1 VRFAAKRYVVK
12 WGGGCKTQ
20 SSRFRAEKGPEYRIR
35 TEVCKLKP
43 FGSWGVKLTR
53 DKRQMGLISGMK
65 ESEIEISMGGK
76 IGDGGT
82 WDGVSSSLVCTSVR
96 QIAEAL
102 ADEWIW
108 QGFGSIQGEQTVG
121 KDQARVRQAGSNQAK
136 PLLRKGP
143 LGRKARKPERN
154 KAFQKS
160 AQMSAND
167 VGKQGPTGDMQL
179 KSVASRRRV
188 RVVKS
193 VSGRGI
199 KYEVS

>member
-43 FGSWGVKLTR
+43 FGSWGVKLTG

-82 WDGVSSSLVCTSVR
+82 WDGVSSLVCTSAR

-143 LGRKARKPERN
+143 LGKESEEARAERGLP
-154 KAFQKS
+154 KISPDERQ
-160 AQMSAND
+160 
-167 VGKQGPTGDMQL
+167 
-179 KSVASRRRV
+179 RRRETGSN
-188 RVVKS
+188 R
-193 VSGRGI
+193 
-199 KYEVS
+199 